1 MFDIKQ
7 LLSTIDARIESLNNA
22 EKIVREELRS
32 LSRDVLYALHE
43 HGNIEVVNKVVQAN
57 LTAVNRKAIIVFF
70 KEWTGFH
77 YDDAAK
83 MFTKKNK
90 AQYDNVKESC
100 LIALNEDPH
109 WNFWSWAEREI
120 VVEAKGF
127 DPKKVT
133 KFIENQM
140 KKAEKDGFKQ
150 ADVIR
155 AILAA
160 GIEVDALV
168 EILDAQANA

>member
-1 MFDIKQ
+1 MFDIKK

-57 LTAVNRKAIIVFF
+57 LTPVNRKAILVFF

-77 YDDAAK
+77 YDDVAK

-90 AQYDNVKESC
+90 AKYDDKKKAC
-100 LIALNEDPH
+100 LEALNEDPH
-109 WNFWSWAEREI
+109 FNFWSWADREI
-120 VVEAKGF
+120 EVQAKGF
-127 DPKKVT
+127 DPKRVT
-133 KFIENQM
+133 KFIENQI

-150 ADVIR
+150 SDVIR

-160 GIEVDALV
+160 GIEVDTLV
-168 EILDAQANA
+168 EILDAQAA

>member
-7 LLSTIDARIESLNNA
+7 LLNTIDARIESLNNA

-43 HGNIEVVNKVVQAN
+43 HGNIEVVNKVLQAN
-57 LTAVNRKAIIVFF
+57 LTAVNRKAIRAFF
-70 KEWTGFH
+70 VEFTGFH
-77 YDDAAK
+77 YDDEAN

-90 AQYDNVKESC
+90 AKYDAKKDKC
-100 LIALNEDPH
+100 LALLNDDPH
-109 WNFWSWAEREI
+109 FNFWSWCEREI
-120 VVEAKGF
+120 EIVPKGF

-133 KFIENQM
+133 KYIEGQI

-150 ADVIR
+150 SDVIR
-155 AILAA
+155 AILNA

-168 EILDAQANA
+168 EILDAQAE

>member
-1 MFDIKQ
+1 MFDIKK
-7 LLSTIDARIESLNNA
+7 LLDSIDARIEALNNA

-57 LTAVNRKAIIVFF
+57 MTVMNRKAILVFF

-77 YDDAAK
+77 YDDVAK

-90 AQYDNVKESC
+90 AQYDNVKEAC
-100 LIALNEDPH
+100 LLALNEDPNF
-109 WNFWSWAEREI
+109 NFWSWADREI

-127 DPKKVT
+127 DPKKLT
-133 KFIENQM
+133 KYVENQM

-160 GIEVDALV
+160 GIEVDALA
-168 EILDAQANA
+168 EILAAQADA